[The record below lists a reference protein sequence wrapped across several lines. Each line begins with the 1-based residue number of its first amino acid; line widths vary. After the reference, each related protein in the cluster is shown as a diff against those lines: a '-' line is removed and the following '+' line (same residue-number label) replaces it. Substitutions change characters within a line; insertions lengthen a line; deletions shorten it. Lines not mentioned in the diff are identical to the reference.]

1 MKKLFPDPSII
12 CQRSFFSLDSV
23 IVTMVCPRIR
33 VDKISANVDV
43 NSSHIM
49 FYSLHLSFTKLAK
62 AKLRFSKF
70 HNLQIPA
77 VDMKIGLFSK
87 IGFVKSPS
95 PPRPWWPRH
104 GQVFFFSPP
113 PPTQF
118 AQITSNWSHHW
129 ATMNNE
135 NLGVSLCWKTIT
147 CNYLLSLY
155 WTQKE
160 T

>member
-87 IGFVKSPS
+87 IGFVKSQTAPHRPS
-95 PPRPWWPRH
+95 WRPRH
-104 GQVFFFSPP
+104 GQVFFFTISRPQ
-113 PPTQF
+113 TLQL
-118 AQITSNWSHHW
+118 AQIASD
-129 ATMNNE
+129 
-135 NLGVSLCWKTIT
+135 
-147 CNYLLSLY
+147 
-155 WTQKE
+155 
-160 T
+160 

>member
-1 MKKLFPDPSII
+1 MKKLFPDPGII

-23 IVTMVCPRIR
+23 IVTMVCPGIR

-87 IGFVKSPS
+87 ILLFKCNKSID
-95 PPRPWWPRH
+95 R
-104 GQVFFFSPP
+104 
-113 PPTQF
+113 
-118 AQITSNWSHHW
+118 
-129 ATMNNE
+129 
-135 NLGVSLCWKTIT
+135 
-147 CNYLLSLY
+147 
-155 WTQKE
+155 QKS
-160 T
+160 